1 MTDLFESDSKVTK
14 DEISQKNTPLAEKL
28 RPKSL
33 NEVVG
38 QDRILAADGQLT
50 LMVKSGQLA
59 SIIFWGP
66 PGVGKTTIARAIANE
81 VSAHYEEI
89 SAIFSGVSDLKKLL
103 NAASVRYSN
112 GTRTILFVDEIHRF
126 NKSQQDSFLPYM
138 ENGSII
144 LMGATTENPSFELN
158 SALLSRSQVLILD
171 RLNAEDLLKIFN
183 RAIGSMKNAPM
194 FSEAA
199 ISFIIDMSDGD
210 GRSLLNY
217 IEQVGSWESNNTV
230 TEQDLKTRLSRR
242 IKNYDKKGDEHF
254 NLISALHKSVR
265 GSDPDG
271 ALYWLARM
279 LEGGEDPNYIC
290 RRLVRI
296 AAEDIGL
303 ADLHAASICIE
314 TWQAYERLGS
324 PEGDLSLA
332 RAVCYLALAPKSNAV
347 YKAFNSAKKLAQETG
362 SMPPPLDILNAPT
375 QLMKENGFGDGYIY
389 DHDSENAF
397 AGQNFFPKELSREVF
412 FNPVERG
419 FEREL
424 KKRVTYF
431 EKLRLKR
438 DRDM

>member
-158 SALLSRSQVLILD
+158 SALLSRSQVLILE

-183 RAIGSMKNAPM
+183 RAVGSMKNVPVL
-194 FSEAA
+194 SEAA
-199 ISFIIDMSDGD
+199 ISLIIDMSGGD
-210 GRSLLNY
+210 ARTLLNY

>member
-1 MTDLFESDSKVTK
+1 MTDLFESDSKVTRDK
-14 DEISQKNTPLAEKL
+14 ISQKNTPLAEKL
-28 RPKSL
+28 RPKVL

-38 QDRILAADGQLT
+38 QNRILAADGQLK

-89 SAIFSGVSDLKKLL
+89 SAVFSGVSELKKLL
-103 NAASVRYSN
+103 NTASVRHSN

-158 SALLSRSQVLILD
+158 SALLSRSQVLILE
-171 RLNAEDLLKIFN
+171 RLNAKDLLKIFN
-183 RAIGSMKNAPM
+183 RAISSMKNAPI
-194 FSEAA
+194 FSEDAT
-199 ISFIIDMSDGD
+199 SLIIHMSDGD
-210 GRSLLNY
+210 GRALLNF
-217 IEQVGSWESNNTV
+217 IEQVGSWKTNDIVN
-230 TEQDLKTRLSRR
+230 EQDLKTKFSRR
-242 IKNYDKKGDEHF
+242 VTNYDKKGDQHY

-279 LEGGEDPNYIC
+279 LEGGEDPGYIC

-347 YKAFNSAKKLAQETG
+347 YTAFNAARELAKETN
-362 SMPPPLDILNAPT
+362 SMPPPSEFLNAPT
-375 QLMKENGFGDGYIY
+375 QFMKENGFGDGYVY

-412 FNPVERG
+412 FSPVERG

-424 KKRVTYF
+424 KKRVAYF

-438 DRDM
+438 DKNM

>member
-1 MTDLFESDSKVTK
+1 MGS
-14 DEISQKNTPLAEKL
+14 
-28 RPKSL
+28 
-33 NEVVG
+33 
-38 QDRILAADGQLT
+38 
-50 LMVKSGQLA
+50 
-59 SIIFWGP
+59 

-158 SALLSRSQVLILD
+158 SALLSRSQVLILE

-303 ADLHAASICIE
+303 AYLHAASICIE

>member
-1 MTDLFESDSKVTK
+1 MTDLFESDSKVTRDK
-14 DEISQKNTPLAEKL
+14 ISQKNTPLAEKL
-28 RPKSL
+28 RPKVL

-38 QDRILAADGQLT
+38 QNRILAADGQLK

-89 SAIFSGVSDLKKLL
+89 SAVFSGVSELKKLL
-103 NAASVRYSN
+103 NTASVRHSN

-158 SALLSRSQVLILD
+158 SALLSRSQVLILE
-171 RLNAEDLLKIFN
+171 RLNAKDLLKIFN
-183 RAIGSMKNAPM
+183 RAISSMKNAPI
-194 FSEAA
+194 FSEDAT
-199 ISFIIDMSDGD
+199 SLIIHMSDGD
-210 GRSLLNY
+210 GRALLNF
-217 IEQVGSWESNNTV
+217 IEQVGSWKTNDTV
-230 TEQDLKTRLSRR
+230 NEQDLKTKFSRR
-242 IKNYDKKGDEHF
+242 VTNYDKKGDQHY

-279 LEGGEDPNYIC
+279 LEGGEDPGYIC

-347 YKAFNSAKKLAQETG
+347 YTAFNAARELAKETN
-362 SMPPPLDILNAPT
+362 SMPPPSEFLNTPT
-375 QLMKENGFGDGYIY
+375 QVMKENGFGDGYVY

-412 FNPVERG
+412 FSPVERG

-424 KKRVTYF
+424 KKRVAYF

-438 DRDM
+438 DKNM

>member
-33 NEVVG
+33 NQVVG

-158 SALLSRSQVLILD
+158 SALLSRSQVLILE

-279 LEGGEDPNYIC
+279 LEGGEDPSYIC

>member
-38 QDRILAADGQLT
+38 QDRMLAADGQLT

-158 SALLSRSQVLILD
+158 SALLSRSQVLILE

-194 FSEAA
+194 FSEDA
-199 ISFIIDMSDGD
+199 ISLIIDMSNGD
-210 GRSLLNY
+210 GRSLLSY